1 MYKSGFHRSQF
12 TGGNPMKKLIA
23 MLLSAT
29 LALSLAACSDTEP
42 QPTAPGPTQPAATD
56 PVVQGPTEPPVV
68 SMEMGETVII
78 DNEKCTFTIKSAS
91 QNAYVGMTVDVLL
104 ENKSDKTLL
113 FTWNNTSVNG
123 YMHDPF
129 WAEEVAA
136 GKKANSTIHFDTY
149 QLENYGVESVD
160 EIEFTLYVYDSDD
173 FMADPY
179 VNEVFTI
186 YPTGLSAETM
196 VYPTRES
203 KEGEQVIVD
212 NEDVTFIIESA
223 GVDGSFYN
231 LRCYLSNKTDKNVM
245 VSWEDVSV
253 DGFMIDPLWAV
264 TVAGGK
270 QAVTE
275 ISFLVSDLTDN
286 GIENPGQIEFKL
298 KVSDYDDWMAD
309 PILEQVYTWN
319 S

>member
-1 MYKSGFHRSQF
+1 
-12 TGGNPMKKLIA
+12 MKKLIA
-23 MLLSAT
+23 ILLST
-29 LALSLAACSDTEP
+29 ILVLSLAACSGNEP
-42 QPTAPGPTQPAATD
+42 QPTNPSVIQPAATD
-56 PVVQGPTEPPVV
+56 PVIQTPTDPPVV
-68 SMEMGETVII
+68 PMEMGETVII
-78 DNEKCTFTIKSAS
+78 DNENCTFTIESAS
-91 QNAYVGMTVDVLL
+91 QNAYVGMTVEVLL
-104 ENKSDKTLL
+104 ENKTDKTLL

-123 YMHDPF
+123 FMHDPF

-136 GKKANSTIHFDTY
+136 GKKAKSTIHFDTY
-149 QLENYGVESVD
+149 QLEEYGVESVD
-160 EIEFTLYVYDSDD
+160 EIQFTLYVYDSDD

-196 VYPTRES
+196 VYPIRES
-203 KEGEQVIVD
+203 KAGEQVIVD

-223 GVDGSFYN
+223 GADGSFYN
-231 LRCYLSNKTDKNVM
+231 LRCYISNKTDKNVM
-245 VSWEDVSV
+245 VSWEEVSV

-264 TVAGGK
+264 TVGAGK
-270 QAVTE
+270 QAVTD
-275 ISFLVSDLTDN
+275 ISFLRSDLADN

-298 KVSDYDDWMAD
+298 NVSDYDDWMAD

>member
-1 MYKSGFHRSQF
+1 
-12 TGGNPMKKLIA
+12 MKKLTV
-23 MLLSAT
+23 LLMSAI
-29 LALSLAACSDTEP
+29 LALNLAACSGTEP
-42 QPTAPGPTQPAATD
+42 QPTEPTPTQPTVTE
-56 PVVQGPTEPPVV
+56 PVIQTPTEPPVV
-68 SMEMGETVII
+68 PMEMGETVII

-91 QNAYVGMTVDVLL
+91 QNAYVGMTVEVLL
-104 ENKSDKTLL
+104 ENKTDKTLL

-123 YMHDPF
+123 FMHDPF

-136 GKKANSTIHFDTY
+136 GKKANSTINFDTY
-149 QLENYGVESVD
+149 QLEGYGVESVD

-173 FMADPY
+173 FMAEPY

-186 YPTGLSAETM
+186 YPSGLSAETM
-196 VYPTRES
+196 VYPVRES
-203 KEGEQVIVD
+203 KAGEQVIVD
-212 NEDVTFIIESA
+212 NGDVTFIVESA

-231 LRCYLSNKTDKNVM
+231 LRCYLSNKTDQNVL

-264 TVAGGK
+264 TVAAGK

-275 ISFLVSDLTDN
+275 ISFLRSDLADN

-298 KVSDYDDWMAD
+298 SVSDYDDWMAD
-309 PILEQVYTWN
+309 PVLEQVFTYN
-319 S
+319 P

>member
-1 MYKSGFHRSQF
+1 
-12 TGGNPMKKLIA
+12 MKKLIA
-23 MLLSAT
+23 ILLST
-29 LALSLAACSDTEP
+29 ILVLSLAACSGNEP
-42 QPTAPGPTQPAATD
+42 QPTDPGTTRPAATD
-56 PVVQGPTEPPVV
+56 PVIQTPTDPPVV
-68 SMEMGETVII
+68 PMEMGETVII
-78 DNEKCTFTIKSAS
+78 DNENCTFTIESAS
-91 QNAYVGMTVDVLL
+91 QNAYVGMTVEVLL
-104 ENKSDKTLL
+104 ENKTDKTLL

-123 YMHDPF
+123 FMHDPF

-136 GKKANSTIHFDTY
+136 GKKAKSTIHFDTY
-149 QLENYGVESVD
+149 QLEEYGVESVD
-160 EIEFTLYVYDSDD
+160 EIQFTLYVYDSDD

-179 VNEVFTI
+179 VSEVFTI

-196 VYPTRES
+196 VYPTRGS
-203 KEGEQVIVD
+203 KAGEQVIAD

-231 LRCYLSNKTDKNVM
+231 LRCYISNKTDKNVM
-245 VSWEDVSV
+245 VSWEEVSV

-264 TVAGGK
+264 TVGAGK
-270 QAVTE
+270 QAVTD
-275 ISFLVSDLTDN
+275 ISFLRSDLADN

-298 KVSDYDDWMAD
+298 NVSDYDDWMAD

>member
-1 MYKSGFHRSQF
+1 
-12 TGGNPMKKLIA
+12 MKKLIA
-23 MLLSAT
+23 ILLST
-29 LALSLAACSDTEP
+29 ILVLSLAACSGNEP
-42 QPTAPGPTQPAATD
+42 QPTEPSVTQPAATD
-56 PVVQGPTEPPVV
+56 PVVQTPTEPPVV
-68 SMEMGETVII
+68 PMEMGETVII
-78 DNEKCTFTIKSAS
+78 DNENCTFTIESAS
-91 QNAYVGMTVDVLL
+91 QNAYVGMTVEVLL
-104 ENKSDKTLL
+104 ENKTDKTLL

-123 YMHDPF
+123 FMHDPF

-136 GKKANSTIHFDTY
+136 GKKAKSTIHFDTY
-149 QLENYGVESVD
+149 QLEEYGVESVD
-160 EIEFTLYVYDSDD
+160 EIQFTLYVYDSDD

-196 VYPTRES
+196 VYPIRGS
-203 KEGEQVIVD
+203 KAGEQVIVD

-231 LRCYLSNKTDKNVM
+231 LRCYISNKTDKNVM
-245 VSWEDVSV
+245 VSWEEVSV

-264 TVAGGK
+264 TVGAGK
-270 QAVTE
+270 QAVTD
-275 ISFLVSDLTDN
+275 ISFLRSDLTDN

-298 KVSDYDDWMAD
+298 NVSDFDEWMAD

>member
-1 MYKSGFHRSQF
+1 
-12 TGGNPMKKLIA
+12 MKKLITI
-23 MLLSAT
+23 LLSA
-29 LALSLAACSDTEP
+29 LLVLNLAACSGTEP
-42 QPTAPGPTQPAATD
+42 QPTNPGSTQPAETT
-56 PVVQGPTEPPVV
+56 PVAQTPTEPPVV
-68 SMEMGETVII
+68 PMEMGETVII
-78 DNEKCTFTIKSAS
+78 DNENCTFTIKSAS
-91 QNAYVGMTVDVLL
+91 QNAYVGMTVEVLL
-104 ENKSDKTLL
+104 ENKTDKTLL

-123 YMHDPF
+123 FMHDPF
-129 WAEEVAA
+129 WAEEVAP
-136 GKKANSTIHFDTY
+136 GKKANSTINFDTY
-149 QLENYGVESVD
+149 QLESYGVESVD
-160 EIEFTLYVYDSDD
+160 EIEFTLHVYDSDD
-173 FMADPY
+173 FMAHPY

-196 VYPTRES
+196 VYPPRES
-203 KEGEQVIVD
+203 KAGEQVIVD

-245 VSWEDVSV
+245 ISWEDVSV

-264 TVAGGK
+264 TVAAGK

-275 ISFLVSDLTDN
+275 VSFLRSDLTDN

-298 KVSDYDDWMAD
+298 SVSDYDDWMAD

>member
-1 MYKSGFHRSQF
+1 
-12 TGGNPMKKLIA
+12 MKKLIA
-23 MLLSAT
+23 ILLST
-29 LALSLAACSDTEP
+29 ILVLSLAACSGNEP
-42 QPTAPGPTQPAATD
+42 QPTEPSATQPAATD
-56 PVVQGPTEPPVV
+56 PVVQTPTEPPVV
-68 SMEMGETVII
+68 PMEMGETVII
-78 DNEKCTFTIKSAS
+78 DNENCTFTIESAS
-91 QNAYVGMTVDVLL
+91 QNAYVGMTVEVLL
-104 ENKSDKTLL
+104 ENKTDKTLL

-123 YMHDPF
+123 FMHDPF

-136 GKKANSTIHFDTY
+136 GKKAKSTIHFDTY
-149 QLENYGVESVD
+149 QLEEYGVESVD
-160 EIEFTLYVYDSDD
+160 EIQFTLYVYDSDD

-179 VNEVFTI
+179 VNEVFAI

-196 VYPTRES
+196 VYPIRGS
-203 KEGEQVIVD
+203 KAGEQVIVD

-231 LRCYLSNKTDKNVM
+231 LRCYISNKTDKNVM
-245 VSWEDVSV
+245 VSWEEVSV

-264 TVAGGK
+264 TVGAGK
-270 QAVTE
+270 QAVTD
-275 ISFLVSDLTDN
+275 ISFLRSDLADN

-298 KVSDYDDWMAD
+298 NVSDYDDWMAD